1 MKKGYWIALGLIL
14 VLALGAFAAACGG
27 TTTTTSAS
35 TATTAAAPSSSTT
48 AAPTSSSDTTATT
61 AAPTS
66 TTVANTS
73 PLKFGIA
80 ISLTGDSAA
89 PCGQIKEAIDTEI
102 TFINANGGINGR
114 QINSSYVDDKSTM
127 DGGTAAIQALIDQ
140 KVDVI
145 IGPFPQWVQPPTFAL
160 TEKAQILQM
169 SFGPPTLDMLKAPA
183 QYKYSFSP
191 ATGVDG
197 CTDAYVKELTADGKK
212 NILGVG
218 DQMQISQE
226 TLTQL
231 KTALPAAG
239 MTFTLMSDNYSL
251 SETDFQPIANK
262 IAAKFKEVKP
272 DAIILAS
279 NPVAV
284 NPLEKAL
291 HALGVNVP
299 IYNQGSGSH
308 PLPMFAGAGNDPKN
322 VAGDYAFGPAIVN
335 PAGVPDDYP
344 AKKDLVAF
352 IDRWQKGAGAK
363 EPFGSLFLGF
373 GYDMVHLAEQAIKNA
388 PTQDEAGFVASAEK
402 IDWWGAQG
410 HYVMSATDHVGGHG
424 GFFQW
429 QYTDGQGF
437 KLVRDLNAMPGDTV
451 AAIK

>member
-1 MKKGYWIALGLIL
+1 MKKGYWVALGLIL
-14 VLALGAFAAACGG
+14 VLGLGAFAVACGG

-35 TATTAAAPSSSTT
+35 TATTVAPETTTT
-48 AAPTSSSDTTATT
+48 AAPTSSSSETTASTEAATT
-61 AAPTS
+61 
-66 TTVANTS
+66 TTVAANTS

-80 ISLTGDSAA
+80 ISLTGDSAS

-102 TFINANGGINGR
+102 DYINANGGINGR
-114 QINSSYVDDKSTM
+114 QIQSSYVDDKSTM
-127 DGGTAAIQALIDQ
+127 DGGNAAVQALIDQ

-308 PLPMFAGAGNDPKN
+308 PLPMFAGAGNDP
-322 VAGDYAFGPAIVN
+322 
-335 PAGVPDDYP
+335 
-344 AKKDLVAF
+344 
-352 IDRWQKGAGAK
+352 
-363 EPFGSLFLGF
+363 
-373 GYDMVHLAEQAIKNA
+373 
-388 PTQDEAGFVASAEK
+388 
-402 IDWWGAQG
+402 
-410 HYVMSATDHVGGHG
+410 
-424 GFFQW
+424 
-429 QYTDGQGF
+429 
-437 KLVRDLNAMPGDTV
+437 
-451 AAIK
+451 